1 MTPPMHYVF
10 KSKADADL
18 IMMQPEGDQILTS
31 IGKTPAPQGIIEA
44 KAIAAAIRALKEAI
58 ALEDAAHRADP
69 AFEEEG
75 RIERIGLRQR
85 AWPMLEM
92 MKRAVAENAD
102 IVWHI

>member
-1 MTPPMHYVF
+1 MTSAMHYVF

-18 IMMQPEGDQILTS
+18 IMMQPAGDQILTS

-44 KAIAAAIRALKEAI
+44 KAIPAAMRALNEAI
-58 ALEDAAHRADP
+58 AVEDAAHRSDP
-69 AFEEEG
+69 AFEADG